1 VLAHSWD
8 AIISRFELFSE
19 PVSLGFILHT
29 LNNVN
34 SIQTASERAHLDL
47 TEAFES
53 KERA

>member
-1 VLAHSWD
+1 MSD
-8 AIISRFELFSE
+8 ACPGSGSFTFHIIVYSLLDW
-19 PVSLGFILHT
+19 VSFLP

-53 KERA
+53 KERS